1 MNKKEFIF
9 VTILL
14 CLFSFLLLLSYID
27 YSADYFYDKFG
38 FIFSMVLIPI
48 AVVQIPASLF
58 LVSTGKK
65 LKRRQRYLFL
75 IIPNSIMLFIA
86 VSFYLML
93 QAEGF

>member
-1 MNKKEFIF
+1 
-9 VTILL
+9 
-14 CLFSFLLLLSYID
+14 
-27 YSADYFYDKFG
+27 
-38 FIFSMVLIPI
+38 MVLIPI